1 MSAHAEAAQQVLAA
15 LASGAVEVLDE
26 LHARDY
32 IDHTP
37 LPGQSTDVS
46 GLRERAMV
54 LSSALVDTR
63 VQTDVLVDAD
73 DTVVC
78 STRTT
83 GVHKGCF
90 LGVAATDRRVEM
102 VGLTVF
108 RFVDGLVS
116 ETWSSFEVQGMVDS
130 PVSVPWLSLADP
142 MAAPRLASV
151 ASF

>member
-1 MSAHAEAAQQVLAA
+1 MSAHAEAAQRVLAA
-15 LASGAVEVLDE
+15 FASGAVEVLDE

-37 LPGQSTDVS
+37 LPGQSTDVG

-54 LSSALVDTR
+54 ISSALVDTR
-63 VQTDVLVDAD
+63 VETDVLVDQG

-78 STRTT
+78 SSRTT

-90 LGVAATDRRVEM
+90 LGVTATGRRVALT
-102 VGLTVF
+102 GLTVF
-108 RFVDGLVS
+108 RFVNGVVS
-116 ETWSSFEVQGMVDS
+116 ETWSSFEVQGL
-130 PVSVPWLSLADP
+130 PAGFP
-142 MAAPRLASV
+142 AAPSFGAPDLAAV